1 MDKFGYERM
10 RIAITLFLMLSI
22 TSIAVGNPST
32 QTDAGTLSVRDEREV
47 RAFARRFA
55 ETARLTRDLALFLNQ
70 APASTTLDRVLSGTE
85 DPIGPVQLEVRNKV
99 TRSELRQFYLAML
112 NLGYLSN
119 LYIYGKFSLKEHA
132 IRDLPFEQQYPVK
145 VARLLKSN
153 ATIAKW
159 WKDSDSPDYSEKT
172 VETVLQLRSLLATW
186 QKAAALMRIHFKT
199 HPPER
204 TMVYRRNLRYVADR
218 LKEIEADACDNE
230 KSCAGLPLH
239 TEVIKVNVPVLQ
251 LMLVRLNGRLKIL
264 AIGLHD
270 D

>member
-1 MDKFGYERM
+1 M

-22 TSIAVGNPST
+22 ASIAIGNPLT
-32 QTDAGTLSVRDEREV
+32 QTNAGTLSVKDEREV

-55 ETARLTRDLALFLNQ
+55 ETACLTRDLVPFLNQ
-70 APASTTLDRVLSGTE
+70 APASTMLDGVLSGAE
-85 DPIGPVQLEVRNKV
+85 DPIAPVHLELRSKV

-112 NLGYLSN
+112 NIGYLSN
-119 LYIYGKFSLKEHA
+119 LYIYGKFSLEEHA

-172 VETVLQLRSLLATW
+172 VETVRQLRGLLDTW

-204 TMVYRRNLRYVADR
+204 TTVYRKNIRYLADY
-218 LKEIEADACDNE
+218 LKEVKVDACDSE

-239 TEVIKVNVPVLQ
+239 TQVIKMNLPVLQ